1 MGDRMPKLQPTG
13 RPLHV
18 STDAGVRT
26 LTMDRF
32 PSVVASAL
40 VPVAGRRL
48 GSGAIHE
55 TSVRVAWEPAKAHAG
70 SKQRGR
76 ALEME
81 R

>member
-1 MGDRMPKLQPTG
+1 
-13 RPLHV
+13 
-18 STDAGVRT
+18 
-26 LTMDRF
+26 MDRF